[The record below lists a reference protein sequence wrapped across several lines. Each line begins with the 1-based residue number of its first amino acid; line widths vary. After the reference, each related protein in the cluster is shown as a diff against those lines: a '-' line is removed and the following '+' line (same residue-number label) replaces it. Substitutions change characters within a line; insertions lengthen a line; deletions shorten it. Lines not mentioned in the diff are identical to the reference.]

1 MFVSLMKGKIH
12 RATVTEAN
20 LNYVG
25 SITID
30 ALLMEKAGFF
40 PNEEVQVVSVTTGA
54 RLNTYVIPGA
64 SGSGIIAL
72 NGAAAR
78 WFAPGDIV
86 IIIAYAWMSEEEAR
100 VYKPRV
106 VFVNEKNEITATST
120 EEVNAS
126 QV

>member
-1 MFVSLMKGKIH
+1 MFVSMMKGKIH
-12 RATVTEAN
+12 RATVKEAN

-30 ALLMEKAGFF
+30 RFLMEKAGFL
-40 PNEEVQVVSVTTGA
+40 PNEEVQVVSVTTGT

-64 SGSGIIAL
+64 PGSGIIAL

-78 WFAPGDIV
+78 WFEPGDIV
-86 IIIAYAWMSEEEAR
+86 IIIAYAWMREEEAR
-100 VYKPRV
+100 VHQPKV
-106 VFVNEKNEITATST
+106 VFVNEKNEIIAIDSA
-120 EEVNAS
+120 EVNAS

>member
-1 MFVSLMKGKIH
+1 MFVSMMKGKIH
-12 RATVTEAN
+12 RATVKEAN

-30 ALLMEKAGFF
+30 RILMEKAGFL
-40 PNEEVQVVSVTTGA
+40 PNEEVQVVSVTTGT

-78 WFAPGDIV
+78 WFEPGDIV
-86 IIIAYAWMSEEEAR
+86 IIIAYAWMREEEAR
-100 VYKPRV
+100 VHQPKV
-106 VFVNEKNEITATST
+106 VFVNEHNEIIAVDSA
-120 EEVNAS
+120 EVHAS